1 MINDLSISA
10 WNVQGLGDKC
20 NDVNFLSYLKY
31 DIDILLETWK
41 GTEPNFCIPQYNIF
55 QKCRRKKKRFT
66 RFSCG
71 ILIAYKSNLLK
82 GIMEMKD
89 VTSSENRLWL
99 KLDQKKN

>member
-1 MINDLSISA
+1 MINDLSIST

-20 NDVNFLSYLKY
+20 NDVNFFLSYLKY

-55 QKCRRKKKRFT
+55 KKCRKKKKRSK
-66 RFSCG
+66 RFSGG
-71 ILIAYKSNLLK
+71 ILIAYKSNLHR

-89 VTSSENRLWL
+89 VTSF
-99 KLDQKKN
+99 